1 LIVGKHNEPPFENPS
16 ARLSGFTPVSR
27 RRFIRDAAASAAAFP
42 LLVRAQRESDD
53 GQRLFRHGVASGDPL
68 SDRVILWTRVTPP
81 SSRSATSPL
90 AVRWQIATDERMT
103 DVVGRGTVDAA
114 LERDFTVKVDAGS
127 LRPGRTYY
135 YAFDAGGEQSP
146 IGRTRTLPTD
156 GNRLRL
162 ATVSCSNYP
171 AGYFNVYRCVAN
183 RDDLDAVVHVGDY
196 IYEFGDGAYGN
207 ASDIGRAPLP
217 RTASVTLD
225 EYRQR
230 YAVYRSDIDLQAAHQ
245 RHAFIAV
252 WDDHESANNAW
263 SGGAGGHT
271 DANGPWAVRREAAYR
286 AYMEW
291 MPIREASSGG
301 IHLYRGF
308 RIGTL
313 ADLIMLDTRTFRDK
327 QALST
332 DTATLARPDRSM
344 LGAGQE
350 AWLFDQLRT
359 SQRGT
364 TTWRIL
370 GQQVLFAPLT
380 PPGAPVLEV
389 DAWEGYPAARARLL
403 DFIGTE
409 RITNVVVLTGDIH
422 SSWASDVPRDQLLGY
437 QASTGA
443 GSLAV
448 EFVTPAISSP
458 PLFSIAGVRERAPL
472 LRLFAPQ
479 VKYLDGER
487 RGYALVDITPERVIT
502 EWYHVPTVTER
513 TPMETRSARFVCE
526 RGSAR
531 LVAG

>member
-1 LIVGKHNEPPFENPS
+1 
-16 ARLSGFTPVSR
+16 
-27 RRFIRDAAASAAAFP
+27 
-42 LLVRAQRESDD
+42 
-53 GQRLFRHGVASGDPL
+53 
-68 SDRVILWTRVTPP
+68 
-81 SSRSATSPL
+81 
-90 AVRWQIATDERMT
+90 
-103 DVVGRGTVDAA
+103 
-114 LERDFTVKVDAGS
+114 VDAGS

-146 IGRTRTLPTD
+146 IGRTRTAADRRQSPAAGQRLVLELPRRGTSTSTD
-156 GNRLRL
+156 
-162 ATVSCSNYP
+162 VSRIAMISMPSSN
-171 AGYFNVYRCVAN
+171 
-183 RDDLDAVVHVGDY
+183 VGDY

-217 RTASVTLD
+217 RTPRSVTLD

-245 RHAFIAV
+245 RHPFIAV

-271 DANGPWAVRREAAYR
+271 DADGSWAVRREAAYR

-344 LGAGQE
+344 LGAAQE

-409 RITNVVVLTGDIH
+409 AHRQRRGPDRRH
-422 SSWASDVPRDQLLGY
+422 SQL
-437 QASTGA
+437 
-443 GSLAV
+443 V
-448 EFVTPAISSP
+448 
-458 PLFSIAGVRERAPL
+458 
-472 LRLFAPQ
+472 
-479 VKYLDGER
+479 GER
-487 RGYALVDITPERVIT
+487 RAS
-502 EWYHVPTVTER
+502 
-513 TPMETRSARFVCE
+513 RSA
-526 RGSAR
+526 AR
-531 LVAG
+531 LSGVHRRRLTGRRDS